1 MKTSLAPQAE
11 GEPPGIVTLR
21 SADGAVAV
29 TVRWTPG
36 GVFVKRSLTRH
47 GAARVMQAAT
57 FHTLLEFRRWCDAD
71 AIRFDDPLMSA
82 RLVRHGDELFSTF
95 CVDPA
100 AR

>member
-1 MKTSLAPQAE
+1 MKTILESQAE

-21 SADGAVAV
+21 SADGA
-29 TVRWTPG
+29 G
-36 GVFVKRSLTRH
+36 KRSLTRH

-95 CVDPA
+95 RVDPA